1 MAASKTFKEFI
12 AIVLAADLSDL
23 RLVQNDFLLKS
34 NPARGSTS
42 IQGDFL
48 DAWLDGRLTVREA
61 RRVGNA
67 VQDRLNNSSDGMCTI
82 KPDLRILSF
91 TFPMTEEATDGAST

>member
-23 RLVQNDFLLKS
+23 RVVQNDFLLKS
-34 NPARGSTS
+34 NPARGRTS
-42 IQGDFL
+42 IQGDFI

-67 VQDRLNNSSDGMCTI
+67 VQDRLNNSSDCVCAI

-91 TFPMTEEATDGAST
+91 TVSMTEEATDGEST